1 MINVSGLTKS
11 YGKLT
16 AVNNIN
22 IEAKDGE
29 ITVLL
34 GPNGAGKSTT
44 IKSICGLLDFKG
56 NIYINEYSNKTLE
69 AKRTFGYIP
78 EVAVLYDLLTI
89 KEHIDFI
96 GKAYRAE
103 GYQAIADKYI
113 KLFKLEDKVN
123 VVAKNLS
130 KGMKQKLSIILG
142 LIMNPKAVLID
153 EPMIGL
159 DPSSIEEVL
168 TLLKQLK
175 NDGVAL
181 LISTHIIDI
190 VDQIWDRAY
199 IMNKGIIVREVRRNE
214 LKNET
219 LKQLFFECT
228 KETEN
233 EEINKDLNDE
243 EQIHE

>member
-1 MINVSGLTKS
+1 
-11 YGKLT
+11 
-16 AVNNIN
+16 
-22 IEAKDGE
+22 
-29 ITVLL
+29 
-34 GPNGAGKSTT
+34 
-44 IKSICGLLDFKG
+44 
-56 NIYINEYSNKTLE
+56 
-69 AKRTFGYIP
+69 
-78 EVAVLYDLLTI
+78 
-89 KEHIDFI
+89 
-96 GKAYRAE
+96 
-103 GYQAIADKYI
+103 
-113 KLFKLEDKVN
+113 KVN

-199 IMNKGIIVREVRRNE
+199 IMNNGIIVREVRRNE

-228 KETEN
+228 KETNN